1 MRRCDGKSAYS
12 SKKAEKAA
20 RLASKRTGDLI
31 VAYMCY
37 HCGKWHI
44 GHADKSQHI
53 VRAETDR
60 RGLFTLSEDCPHCGK
75 PIPEE
80 RRYAAWESGA
90 NTVYCSKNCKKVAK
104 KLHYSRQSE
113 GIIGTRSIETI

>member
-1 MRRCDGKSAYS
+1 MPIFGQWENPSLRRCDGKSAYS

-60 RGLFTLSEDCPHCGK
+60 RGFLRCLKIAPTAVSQSRKRDDTPLGSLGQILFIALRT
-75 PIPEE
+75 
-80 RRYAAWESGA
+80 
-90 NTVYCSKNCKKVAK
+90 AK
-104 KLHYSRQSE
+104 K
-113 GIIGTRSIETI
+113 